1 MNYWASHPLKA
12 EQIKKRKL
20 PDKYIQKI
28 IGLAKDKTTST
39 MSSARITKYINLML
53 QRDKMNMTISKAT
66 VCRILKK
73 EYGKPRKIKK
83 VFYLNQKQKEQRLKF
98 CQMILEKGIKGE
110 QIFFTDET
118 KIEMGSNINDHI
130 RLSKENQ
137 QKLVEGDE
145 DAYKLV
151 NRPQKKFELSLIVAG
166 GISSKGLSD
175 LIFLEGPEN
184 EFSYAQILLYYKDN
198 LDKFKGRIYFEQDC
212 ATPHTSAAN
221 KALIGKLFGEKA
233 FLQNPPNSPD
243 IAYPIETLWGYLK
256 PRIKKRDPKN
266 LKELKEIALEEWNLI
281 PKGRIKNCGLNWIR
295 RLKKIIEIGGGRLE
309 NCHLREIRRE
319 AKREEN
325 KTEIDELDNEE
336 DELEEKQ
343 NNLSEDEFSTE
354 KAEKE
359 LKIKYAYN
367 DKRLRKLKK
376 KEIANLRKKIS
387 EVKENFKN
395 KEKNMEIKELKKLM
409 ANSGQAKN
417 QKRKRKKEMKDKS
430 GKEDKKKLRE
440 DKKLSIDEINNKI
453 QEIEK
458 MNITEYLK
466 HLRGKNV
473 KRAKKEIIKEED
485 DDTSTID
492 EAIIKIKRIKKLEN
506 KEIKYDLE
514 F

>member
-1 MNYWASHPLKA
+1 
-12 EQIKKRKL
+12 
-20 PDKYIQKI
+20 
-28 IGLAKDKTTST
+28 
-39 MSSARITKYINLML
+39 
-53 QRDKMNMTISKAT
+53 
-66 VCRILKK
+66 
-73 EYGKPRKIKK
+73 
-83 VFYLNQKQKEQRLKF
+83 
-98 CQMILEKGIKGE
+98 MILEKGIKGE

-118 KIEMGSNINDHI
+118 KIEMGSYVNDHI

-151 NRPQKKFELSLIVAG
+151 NMPQKKFEISLIVAG

-198 LDKFKGRIYFEQDC
+198 LDKFKERIYFEQDG
-212 ATPHTSAAN
+212 ATPHTSATN

-281 PKGRIKNCGLNWIR
+281 PKERIKNCGLNWIR
-295 RLKKIIEIGGGRLE
+295 RLKKIIGIGGGRSE

-325 KTEIDELDNEE
+325 KIEIDELDNEE

-376 KEIANLRKKIS
+376 RKSQI
-387 EVKENFKN
+387 
-395 KEKNMEIKELKKLM
+395 
-409 ANSGQAKN
+409 
-417 QKRKRKKEMKDKS
+417 
-430 GKEDKKKLRE
+430 
-440 DKKLSIDEINNKI
+440 
-453 QEIEK
+453 
-458 MNITEYLK
+458 
-466 HLRGKNV
+466 
-473 KRAKKEIIKEED
+473 
-485 DDTSTID
+485 
-492 EAIIKIKRIKKLEN
+492 
-506 KEIKYDLE
+506 
-514 F
+514 

>member
-1 MNYWASHPLKA
+1 M
-12 EQIKKRKL
+12 
-20 PDKYIQKI
+20 
-28 IGLAKDKTTST
+28 
-39 MSSARITKYINLML
+39 
-53 QRDKMNMTISKAT
+53 
-66 VCRILKK
+66 
-73 EYGKPRKIKK
+73 
-83 VFYLNQKQKEQRLKF
+83 
-98 CQMILEKGIKGE
+98 
-110 QIFFTDET
+110 
-118 KIEMGSNINDHI
+118 
-130 RLSKENQ
+130 
-137 QKLVEGDE
+137 
-145 DAYKLV
+145 
-151 NRPQKKFELSLIVAG
+151 
-166 GISSKGLSD
+166 
-175 LIFLEGPEN
+175 
-184 EFSYAQILLYYKDN
+184 LYYKDN
-198 LDKFKGRIYFEQDC
+198 FDKFKGKIYFEQDS
-212 ATPHTSAAN
+212 ATPHKSAAN

-281 PKGRIKNCGLNWIR
+281 PKERIKNCGLNWIR

-343 NNLSEDEFSTE
+343 NNLSDDEFSTE

-417 QKRKRKKEMKDKS
+417 HKMKRMKEMKDKS
-430 GKEDKKKLRE
+430 GKEDKK
-440 DKKLSIDEINNKI
+440 N
-453 QEIEK
+453 
-458 MNITEYLK
+458 
-466 HLRGKNV
+466 
-473 KRAKKEIIKEED
+473 
-485 DDTSTID
+485 
-492 EAIIKIKRIKKLEN
+492 
-506 KEIKYDLE
+506 
-514 F
+514 